1 MVTTPFGYG
10 CSGYKNDKSGCNFN
24 IGEIAGKELSEEQV
38 KNLIEK
44 GVTETI
50 RGFKSKAGKRFDACL
65 RMKKDEETGKV
76 SAVFDFDHVE
86 PQKLDDLSCPVCGG
100 DIIVTPYGYSCCNH
114 KYGEEGSCSFSVGK
128 IAEKSLSEAQLR
140 QLIVEKH
147 TDTIR
152 GFKSKKGK
160 KFDACLKLEK
170 DEEGKISIVF
180 DFDNVEAKKVKDVK
194 CPLCGGDIVVT
205 AFGYGCA
212 NYRYGDET
220 SCRFAIGKMADKSLT
235 EKQVKQLLTEGR
247 TETIYGF
254 KSKNGKKFDGRIALR
269 KEDDKITGLMFD
281 FEDLEN
287 KKVKDVKCPVCGGAI
302 EARPFGF
309 ACENYKKEGDANC
322 TFAVGRIAS
331 VKIKEQQ
338 LKQLLIN
345 GKTDVIEGFV
355 AKTGMKF
362 DAPLKLGKD
371 GNVEFDFPEKPKP
384 VDTEVICPKCGQY
397 MKKSQWQY
405 ECGCGFKVWHTV
417 AGVPLTDALTNE
429 LFQTGKTKYKV
440 EGFQSKT
447 GNLFDACLKF
457 ENDSILFDFDNPGV
471 PKEPEED
478 KKETSEPEQTEDQ
491 NVLDTLENKEQ

>member
-1 MVTTPFGYG
+1 M
-10 CSGYKNDKSGCNFN
+10 
-24 IGEIAGKELSEEQV
+24 
-38 KNLIEK
+38 
-44 GVTETI
+44 
-50 RGFKSKAGKRFDACL
+50 
-65 RMKKDEETGKV
+65 
-76 SAVFDFDHVE
+76 
-86 PQKLDDLSCPVCGG
+86 
-100 DIIVTPYGYSCCNH
+100 
-114 KYGEEGSCSFSVGK
+114 
-128 IAEKSLSEAQLR
+128 
-140 QLIVEKH
+140 
-147 TDTIR
+147 
-152 GFKSKKGK
+152 
-160 KFDACLKLEK
+160 
-170 DEEGKISIVF
+170 
-180 DFDNVEAKKVKDVK
+180 KDVK

-220 SCRFAIGKMADKSLT
+220 SCRFAIGKMADKPLT

-302 EARPFGF
+302 EVRPFGF

-338 LKQLLIN
+338 LKQLLTN

-371 GNVEFDFPEKPKP
+371 GNIEFDFPEKPKP
-384 VDTEVICPKCGQY
+384 VDTEVICPKCGQH

-405 ECGCGFKVWHTV
+405 ECDCGFKVWHTV
-417 AGVPLTDALTNE
+417 AGVPLTDALANE

-440 EGFQSKT
+440 EGFKSKA

-457 ENDSILFDFDNPGV
+457 ENDSILFDFDNPGA